1 MTAGTRSTIAGLCVL
16 MGLLNACAGAERI
29 PTSAPKIQIAEGNII
44 AAIDGNTIMLL
55 DRGDAV
61 YFDTQ
66 LSTLLTARERNVL
79 FQRLIGSEV
88 EAEGA
93 FLAVTPSAP
102 GKKRIGG
109 IAAATTDPTH
119 NSVGLVLIQ
128 TFPGDDRVVDL
139 AARPRLYM
147 GLSMTGFGTHVA
159 CEATPW
165 LRIDVSSK
173 VENFESERCEV
184 RRGRVFSVDARF
196 WPACRV
202 PSAPEYRVVHQMART
217 L

>member
-1 MTAGTRSTIAGLCVL
+1 MTVGIRRTLAGLCVL
-16 MGLLNACAGAERI
+16 SGFLNACGGADPI
-29 PTSAPKIQIAEGNII
+29 PTTAPSIEIKQGDII
-44 AAIDGNTIMLL
+44 AAVDGNTIILR
-55 DRGDAV
+55 DRGDAI
-61 YFDTQ
+61 YFNSQ

-79 FQRLIGSEV
+79 FHRLIGSEV

-102 GKKRIGG
+102 VKERIGG
-109 IAAATTDPTH
+109 IAAATTDPTG

-147 GLSMTGFGTHVA
+147 TLSLTGFGTHVA

-184 RRGRVFSVDARF
+184 RRGRIFPVDGG
-196 WPACRV
+196 
-202 PSAPEYRVVHQMART
+202 
-217 L
+217 